1 MAKNRNLKYQFKNV
15 IDRHFVE
22 GMDKHSIK
30 KNRDMD
36 GERIFSYSDRKNLID
51 LSCSFANYMKKV
63 HPSIKMVKDIRPSH
77 VQDFFNSRVECSQ
90 QTLQQYKSRFCK
102 LERLVNSTYHS
113 AVDFH
118 SIVVPAS
125 QKNGGGKI
133 RNYMMQNSDYEK
145 MLLTTNRNLKKALIL
160 SKEFG
165 LRCSECSKLRYED
178 IKENGIQIVDSK
190 GKRSRFIPCENK
202 QQQES
207 LKLFRQEELVGR
219 VCPLQT
225 ESLQQA
231 FNREAKRQGIAIE
244 NGAFHTLRK
253 NYATNKYLEYR
264 QKGLSIKEAL
274 KRVSINLGHGANRN
288 KLMQQYICCAI
299 E

>member
-30 KNRDMD
+30 KNRDMN

-51 LSCSFANYMKKV
+51 LSCSFANYMK
-63 HPSIKMVKDIRPSH
+63 
-77 VQDFFNSRVECSQ
+77 
-90 QTLQQYKSRFCK
+90 
-102 LERLVNSTYHS
+102 
-113 AVDFH
+113 
-118 SIVVPAS
+118 
-125 QKNGGGKI
+125 
-133 RNYMMQNSDYEK
+133 
-145 MLLTTNRNLKKALIL
+145 
-160 SKEFG
+160 
-165 LRCSECSKLRYED
+165 
-178 IKENGIQIVDSK
+178 
-190 GKRSRFIPCENK
+190 
-202 QQQES
+202 
-207 LKLFRQEELVGR
+207 
-219 VCPLQT
+219 
-225 ESLQQA
+225 
-231 FNREAKRQGIAIE
+231 